1 MPSLSLKTRLAPM
14 KEPRLLLA
22 LGPTLLSSLGFYVVY
37 TYIAPLLE
45 QNVHLSDISGLLLI
59 TGLGVVVGSWI
70 SGTVAD
76 RFGTTRSLV
85 VSLLLLIIILAIFS
99 RATAGLLT
107 GLPALFLWGGA
118 AASIFTPQQHR
129 LLSLAP
135 EHANV
140 ILALNNAALYL
151 GTAGGAMLGGV
162 ALRLLPVTQL
172 SWVGAS
178 FALLAL
184 LLLFLS
190 FRASTTRPG
199 G

>member
-107 GLPALFLWGGA
+107 GLPALFLWGGQPPV
-118 AASIFTPQQHR
+118 SSR
-129 LLSLAP
+129 LSNIAC
-135 EHANV
+135 
-140 ILALNNAALYL
+140 
-151 GTAGGAMLGGV
+151 
-162 ALRLLPVTQL
+162 
-172 SWVGAS
+172 
-178 FALLAL
+178 
-184 LLLFLS
+184 
-190 FRASTTRPG
+190 
-199 G
+199 